1 MNGRIVKR
9 YRRETRRYLAE
20 HHRELFVQ
28 LLKHKLW
35 MRIKI
40 AYTIIFRIGL
50 ETNQKVKA

>member
-1 MNGRIVKR
+1 MNEKVVKR
-9 YRRETRRYLAE
+9 YRRETKRYLAE
-20 HHRELFVQ
+20 HHKELFIQ

-50 ETNQKVKA
+50 EEKVKA